1 MESMGMTNQLN
12 QAQFWQDKKVFL
24 TGHTGFKG
32 GWLVLWLN
40 SIGAQVHGYALAP
53 STTPSF
59 FNVANVESF
68 LVSNT
73 IADIRDA
80 TTLERAMATAQPDI
94 VFHLAAQPLVRQ
106 SYVDP
111 VETYTTNVIGTV
123 NLLEAVRKSPSICAV
138 VNVTTDKCYE
148 NKETLTPYA
157 EDAPM
162 GGFDPYSSSKGCSE
176 LVTSSYRQSFL
187 AEKGIAVA
195 SARAG
200 NVIGGGDWS
209 VDRLIPDFLQALDR
223 NDELVIRSP
232 YAIRPWQHVL
242 EPLSGYIQLA
252 ERLVTEGQTFA
263 QAWNFGPAEKDA
275 KTVEWIV
282 KKLVEHLPSAKWR
295 IDDSP
300 QPHEAHYLK
309 LDSTKANTQLNWQ
322 PKWTLETALLNIM
335 AWHQAWHNN
344 EDMYQFTL
352 GQIAKYQNAESI

>member
-1 MESMGMTNQLN
+1 MTVQLN
-12 QAQFWQDKKVFL
+12 QMQFWQDKKVFL

-32 GWLVLWLN
+32 GWLALWLN
-40 SIGAQVHGYALAP
+40 SLGAQVHGYALAP
-53 STTPSF
+53 STTPNF
-59 FNVANVESF
+59 FDVANVQAILASH
-68 LVSNT
+68 T

-80 TTLERAMATAQPDI
+80 TALEAAMLAAQPDI

-106 SYVDP
+106 SYIDP
-111 VETYTTNVIGTV
+111 LETYTTNVIGTV
-123 NLLEAVRKSPSICAV
+123 NVLETVRKTASVRAV

-162 GGFDPYSSSKGCSE
+162 GGYDPYSSSKGCSE
-176 LVTSSYRQSFL
+176 LVTASYRQSFL
-187 AEKGIAVA
+187 AEKGVAIA

-209 VDRLIPDFLQALDR
+209 TDRLIPDFLQALDK
-223 NDELVIRSP
+223 NEELVIRSP

-242 EPLSGYIQLA
+242 EPLSGYLQLA
-252 ERLVTEGQTFA
+252 ERLVTDKQTFA

-282 KKLVEHLPSAKWR
+282 KKLVEQLQDAKWR

-322 PKWTLETALLNIM
+322 PKWSLETALENIM
-335 AWHQAWHNN
+335 AWHQAWHNKA
-344 EDMYQFTL
+344 DMQQFSLSQITNYQ
-352 GQIAKYQNAESI
+352 KAESI